1 MMQNWAERHPW
12 LISGLI
18 LGAGTTGTVIYH
30 RHALS
35 QVLQAWRIRRII
47 TRSKC
52 IPHIITTTE
61 AWERVA
67 PQLIRE
73 VNELG
78 AVGFDCEWVSTK
90 GQRRP
95 VALMQLA
102 SCNGTCVLVRLSSI
116 EKPLPSSLKDLLAND
131 TLLKFGVGIIDDR
144 KHLADDHN
152 IEVNGCIDVRHLA
165 MLYYSKNLSSESTT
179 NRKLGLSAL
188 AKEFLG
194 KKLDKDWR
202 VRASDWEAEELTR
215 RQINYA
221 AEDALVG
228 VHIVVRLLSHLWS
241 SSQMSVPFL
250 TNVPWLKL
258 CREAI
263 YDLCHSQR
271 DINFKDSKKNK
282 DASSASGNSASNL
295 NPKKQ
300 WLQNHTRNKD
310 LYINCQLLAPDGEM
324 LSFCDDRKAM
334 WYVRK
339 GIGTLVSSDPLVVQL
354 HFEPAGRPID
364 QGDDGE
370 FYTKERLNICV
381 VCGKDDS
388 IIKKH
393 VVPQQYR
400 QYFPLVAKAHL
411 NHDILLLC
419 TECHLNSHM
428 IDNNLMAQLAE
439 EFDAPMGTRLE
450 VMVQIDSSLK
460 AVRNAAGALFRSR
473 EKLPIDKRNEFE
485 QILKDYFKIDELDEE
500 TIRKAGKL
508 DFKINN
514 SEFKPHGQKV
524 TDAYK
529 KIGLVNLEQRWREN
543 FISSMNPQYLPE
555 GWSTRHNEMKMR
567 LKMSYLPLDHPDREN
582 YKISLVGTEGT
593 IDVPYVQ
600 KPSKEATP
608 TSDNVSPSSSKEST
622 PEN

>member
-12 LISGLI
+12 LISGLL
-18 LGAGTTGTVIYH
+18 LGAGSTGTLIYH
-30 RHALS
+30 RHALNRA
-35 QVLQAWRIRRII
+35 LQAWRIQRII
-47 TRSKC
+47 TTSKC
-52 IPHIITTTE
+52 VPHIINTTE
-61 AWERVA
+61 AWEKVA

-116 EKPLPSSLKDLLAND
+116 EKPLPSSLKELLADD

-144 KHLADDHN
+144 KHLANDHN
-152 IEVNGCIDVRHLA
+152 LEVNGCIDVRHLA
-165 MLYYSKNLSSESTT
+165 MLYYSMNLSCESTA
-179 NRKLGLSAL
+179 NKKLGLSAL

-202 VRASDWEAEELTR
+202 VRASDWEAEPLTK

-228 VHIVVRLLSHLWS
+228 VHIIVKLLSHLWS
-241 SSQMSVPFL
+241 SSDLSLPFL
-250 TNVPWLKL
+250 THVPWLRL

-263 YDLCHSQR
+263 YDLCLSHK
-271 DINFKDSKKNK
+271 DNNFRDSKKNK
-282 DASSASGNSASNL
+282 DASSASGNSASSS
-295 NPKKQ
+295 NPKKP

-339 GIGTLVSSDPLVVQL
+339 GIGTLVSSNPLVIQL
-354 HFEPAGRPID
+354 HFEPAGRPIH
-364 QGDDGE
+364 QGEDGE
-370 FYTKERLNICV
+370 FYTKVRLNICV

-400 QYFPLVAKAHL
+400 QYFPIVAKAHL
-411 NHDILLLC
+411 NHDILLMC
-419 TECHLNSHM
+419 TECHRISHV
-428 IDNNLMAQLAE
+428 IDNNLIAQLAE
-439 EFDAPMGTRLE
+439 EFDAPTGTQLE

-460 AVRNAAGALFRSR
+460 AVRNAAGALFRCR
-473 EKLPIDKRNEFE
+473 DKLPKDKRNEFE
-485 QILKDYFKIDELDEE
+485 QILKDYFELDELDEE

-514 SEFKPHGQKV
+514 SKFMPHGEKV
-524 TDAYK
+524 VEAYK
-529 KIGLVNLEQRWREN
+529 KIGLIKMEQRWREN
-543 FISSMNPQYLPE
+543 FLSSMNPQHLPE
-555 GWSTRHNEMKMR
+555 GWSIKHNETKMR
-567 LKMSYLPLDHPDREN
+567 LKMSYLPYDHPDREN
-582 YKISLVGTEGT
+582 YKISLVGTEGI
-593 IDVPYVQ
+593 IDIPFVPKLSREV
-600 KPSKEATP
+600 TP
-608 TSDNVSPSSSKEST
+608 TSDNVSPSTSKESS
-622 PEN
+622 PDC